1 MGRVERYK
9 FPVREGRFVS
19 MAGGSGHD
27 DRERAGRFRAL
38 VLPHVDAVYTLAR
51 YLLGNDADAE
61 DAAQET
67 YLRAYRYFDSFRGP
81 AIKPWLFAILRNVCR
96 SAHARRQELAFDDPD
111 ALMGERSD
119 TTSLWRE
126 EEQTPEHWMIC
137 RADTESIRRLVQA
150 LPPAFREVI
159 VLREINDL
167 AYRDIAEVVGVPIGT
182 VMSRLARA
190 RSMLRRAWATAER
203 GTS

>member
-1 MGRVERYK
+1 
-9 FPVREGRFVS
+9 
-19 MAGGSGHD
+19 MAGDTAGHG
-27 DRERAGRFRAL
+27 DRERAARFRAL
-38 VLPHVDAVYTLAR
+38 ALPHLDAVYTLAR

-67 YLRAYRYFDSFRGP
+67 YLRAYRYFDSFRGH
-81 AIKPWLFAILRNVCR
+81 AIKPWLFAIVRNVCR
-96 SAHARRQELAFDDPD
+96 AAHARGQELALDDPD
-111 ALMGERSD
+111 AVGGERSD
-119 TTSLWRE
+119 TPPLWGE
-126 EEQTPEHWMIC
+126 EEQTPEHWLLR

-190 RSMLRRAWATAER
+190 RSLLRHAWIAAER
-203 GTS
+203 GMS